1 MTRVIIMAIITAV
14 ISYLLGSLN
23 FSIIFTKIFTKKD
36 IRTLGSGNAGLTN
49 VIRSTGPVPAILA
62 LIGDFGKAVVA
73 AIIANVL
80 FNVSEHSGLSPL
92 LALWTG
98 MFCIIGHMYPIFY
111 KFKGGKGVLT
121 AAAMV
126 LMISPSK
133 PIIFFVCIAVFA
145 FFTIVT
151 KIVSLSSI
159 IAVSCFPVAMWCFY
173 NIAIPQMDLETFEFF
188 SMFFIE
194 PRYFMTVFSTFL
206 PFLIIVKHFQ
216 NTERMLRSV
225 EKNFSFS
232 KKKQA
237 EAAPLVPLSDEA
249 YKANVLTAIRLISLY
264 IFASC
269 FIQQLNPLKLHP
281 NLSISLFNT
290 PNQLYSLKT
299 VFDLLAG
306 GEFVSN
312 WMYYTCVVATFVVL
326 SAIGVLFVGII
337 LTCINGVMTDKGV
350 KLCRIAS
357 VYITA
362 VCAII
367 VLGVLVFNFSLNEL
381 TKLPFRLRIPL
392 SSLLTMFSAIMIN
405 KLISTITP
413 KDNKK
418 EEKIKEE
425 A

>member
-1 MTRVIIMAIITAV
+1 MTRAIIMAVVTAV

-62 LIGDFGKAVVA
+62 LVGDFGKAVVA
-73 AIIANVL
+73 AIVANLL
-80 FNVSEHSGLSPL
+80 FNAYEHSGLSPL

-98 MFCIIGHMYPIFY
+98 TFCIIGHMYPIFY

-133 PIIFFVCIAVFA
+133 PIIFFVCIAIFA
-145 FFTIVT
+145 FFTIIT

-159 IAVSCFPVAMWCFY
+159 IAVSCFPVAVWCFY
-173 NIAIPQMDLETFEFF
+173 NIAIPQMDIEVFEFF
-188 SMFFIE
+188 SKFFME
-194 PRYFMTVFSTFL
+194 PRYLLTVFSMFM

-216 NTERMLRSV
+216 NIERMLRSA

-232 KKKQA
+232 KKKQTSA
-237 EAAPLVPLSDEA
+237 VTPIPLNDEA
-249 YKANVLTAIRLISLY
+249 YKSNVLTAVRLISLY
-264 IFASC
+264 AFASC

-281 NLSISLFNT
+281 NLSIPLIST
-290 PNQLYSLKT
+290 PNQLSSLRV

-306 GEFVSN
+306 GKFVSN
-312 WMYYTCVVATFVVL
+312 WMYYTCVIATFVVI

-337 LTCINGVMTDKGV
+337 LTCIKGEMTDKGIKV
-350 KLCRIAS
+350 CRIACI
-357 VYITA
+357 YIIA

-367 VLGVLVFNFSLNEL
+367 VLGVIAFNFSLNEL
-381 TKLPFRLRIPL
+381 TELPFRLRIPL
-392 SSLLTMFSAIMIN
+392 SAVLTMFSAIMMN
-405 KLISTITP
+405 KLILTIMP
-413 KDNKK
+413 ENKK
-418 EEKIKEE
+418 EEVIKEE
-425 A
+425 V

>member
-1 MTRVIIMAIITAV
+1 MTRVIIMAIVTAV

-73 AIIANVL
+73 AIIANLL
-80 FNVSEHSGLSPL
+80 FNTSEHSGLSPL

-126 LMISPSK
+126 LMISPSR

-159 IAVSCFPVAMWCFY
+159 IAVSCFPVAVWCFY
-173 NIAIPQMDLETFEFF
+173 NIAIPPMDTEVFGFF
-188 SMFFIE
+188 SKFFIE
-194 PRYFMTVFSTFL
+194 PRYFMTVFSMVL

-216 NTERMLRSV
+216 NIERMLRSE

-237 EAAPLVPLSDEA
+237 SATALVPLSDEA
-249 YKANVLTAIRLISLY
+249 YKSNVLTAIRFISLY
-264 IFASC
+264 VFASC
-269 FIQQLNPLKLHP
+269 FIQQLNPLKFHP
-281 NLSISLFNT
+281 NLSTPLITT
-290 PNQLYSLKT
+290 PNQLPSLKA

-306 GEFVSN
+306 GKFVSN
-312 WMYYTCVVATFVVL
+312 WMYYTCVLATFVAI
-326 SAIGVLFVGII
+326 SAIGVLFIGII
-337 LTCINGVMTDKGV
+337 LTCIKGEMTDKGIKV
-350 KLCRIAS
+350 CKIACI
-357 VYITA
+357 YITA

-367 VLGVLVFNFSLNEL
+367 VLGTVLFNFSLNEL
-381 TKLPFRLRIPL
+381 TGLPFRLRVPL
-392 SSLLTMFSAIMIN
+392 SSVLTMFSAIMMN
-405 KLISTITP
+405 KLISSITP
-413 KDNKK
+413 EDKK
-418 EEKIKEE
+418 EEVIKEE